1 MPTKQNSTARSAAS
15 GKLAQP
21 SGRKPLKIIGMVI
34 AIIIVLI
41 IVIVIVLPFII
52 NPNDFKPRIVQLV
65 KDKTGREL
73 SIPGNIRLS
82 IFPWLGAEIGPM
94 SLSNAPGFGGTPFAS
109 INETDVHVRFWPLL
123 RGRIAVDSV
132 KLDGMNVDLERDAG
146 GRNNWQDL
154 LDHLRSSMATARP
167 QNGGGPGGLENLHL
181 LGFNITNSGL
191 RWSDAQKHQQY
202 TIGNFN
208 ADMAAFTPGKPV
220 RLSVDFDFTG
230 TNPQLGGHA
239 AFTGTVI
246 ANLAHRIYTTDNAKL
261 DLVANGGAVPGGQV
275 NAEFLWQSAAVNLD
289 AGTLALNGMSAS
301 AYGLKARLDAEGQGL
316 FKNPGFTGTLKLAQ
330 FSPREVLQALGH
342 GNLANTRDPHTLT
355 RASGTLNFIASPGSI
370 TLQNLAFKL
379 DDTTLT
385 GTAAI
390 KNFSSKALIFNLT
403 LDQFDAD
410 RYLPPQ
416 KPATPARPREQTDIN
431 KISIPLRTLRRLN
444 LDGQLHIG
452 QFTLL
457 HTHTSNMD
465 VTLSAHKGLVQ
476 VNPLSA
482 QLYGGTLSG
491 SMQID
496 ATNDTPIVVE
506 DLTLQNVQAGALVQ
520 DLFKMRRL
528 SGTASLHVATRAL
541 GPTVGEIRHTLEGH
555 MNFSFKNGAI
565 EGINIWGAVAR
576 AYALAKHRPPPP
588 PAPRRTQ
595 FADMHGSAVINQGV
609 LYNRDFA
616 AYLPYLELTGEGKLD
631 LAELTLDYALQ
642 GHITGTPRLGTPQ
655 NLSGLAGATIPL
667 RISGT
672 LSHLSVRPDLAGVL
686 RERVNREL
694 DRKKTRLEGKLK
706 NKLQDILHGPPG

>member
-1 MPTKQNSTARSAAS
+1 MPTKPNPTAKPAAP
-15 GKLAQP
+15 GKPARP

-41 IVIVIVLPFII
+41 IIIAIVLPFII
-52 NPNDFKPRIVQLV
+52 NPNDFKPRIARLA

-123 RGRIAVDSV
+123 RGKIEVDSV
-132 KLDGMNVDLERDAG
+132 KLDGMNVDMERDAG

-154 LDHLRSSMATARP
+154 LDHLRSNMSSARQ
-167 QNGGGPGGLENLHL
+167 QNGGRPGGIENLQ
-181 LGFNITNSGL
+181 FNITDSGL

-202 TIGNFN
+202 TISNFN

-261 DLVANGGAVPGGQV
+261 DLAANGDAVPGGQV

-301 AYGLKARLDAEGQGL
+301 AYGLNARLDAEGQGL
-316 FKNPGFTGTLKLAQ
+316 FKNPDFTGTLKLAQ

-355 RASGTLNFIASPGSI
+355 RASGTLNFVASAGSVA
-370 TLQNLAFKL
+370 LQNIAFKL

-390 KNFSSKALIFNLT
+390 KNFSSRALTFNLT

-416 KPATPARPREQTDIN
+416 KPATPAQPREQTDIN

-457 HTHTSNMD
+457 NTHTSNMD

-476 VNPLSA
+476 MNPLSA

-491 SMQID
+491 NMQID
-496 ATNDTPIVVE
+496 ATSDTPIVVE
-506 DLTLQNVQAGALVQ
+506 DLTLQNVQAGVLVQ
-520 DLFKMRRL
+520 DLFKMKRL
-528 SGTASLHVATRAL
+528 SGTASLHVAARAL
-541 GPTVGEIRHTLEGH
+541 GPTVGEIRHTLEGR

-565 EGINIWGAVAR
+565 EGINIWDAVAR
-576 AYALAKHRPPPP
+576 AYALAKHQPAPP
-588 PAPRRTQ
+588 PAPRRTE
-595 FADMHGSAVINQGV
+595 FADMHGNAVINQGV
-609 LYNRDFA
+609 LYNRDFV
-616 AYLPYLELTGEGKLD
+616 AYLPYLNLTGEGKLD
-631 LAELTLDYALQ
+631 LAELTLDYTLR
-642 GHITGTPRLGTPQ
+642 GHITGIPRLGTPQ

-672 LSHLSVRPDLAGVL
+672 LSHLRVRPDLAGVL

-694 DRKKTRLEGKLK
+694 DKKKIQLEGKLK
-706 NKLQDILHGPPG
+706 NRLQGILHGPPG